1 MPLIVSNKLSEYQ
14 QIKFIFGIIALI
26 SLGIFLIGLPHKM
39 LGAELINCC
48 QMTFLSLC
56 LYERPVLLYTALK
69 GLSPVTGGWSY
80 FADDNDS
87 DLLLLPG
94 LTDRVPVSPFFLENS
109 GIVAGCL
116 VVMTL
121 LWGALQLIKHCSC
134 QQSKK
139 SEEKE

>member
-39 LGAELINCC
+39 LGVELLNCC

-69 GLSPVTGGWSY
+69 GLNPVTGGWSY
-80 FADDNDS
+80 FTDDS

-116 VVMTL
+116 SAITL
-121 LWGALQLIKHCSC
+121 LWGALQLTKHCSC
-134 QQSKK
+134 QYNEKG
-139 SEEKE
+139 EEE